1 MEEMIKNLEELR
13 KECIKR
19 AEEAA
24 DAISNLEQ
32 QREHLAE
39 MAHQIDK
46 MAIEAYKANKNEQN

>member
-24 DAISNLEQ
+24 DAISTLEQ
-32 QREHLAE
+32 QHKNIME
-39 MAHQIDK
+39 MTHQIDK
-46 MAIEAYKANKNEQN
+46 MVIEAYKENKNEQD